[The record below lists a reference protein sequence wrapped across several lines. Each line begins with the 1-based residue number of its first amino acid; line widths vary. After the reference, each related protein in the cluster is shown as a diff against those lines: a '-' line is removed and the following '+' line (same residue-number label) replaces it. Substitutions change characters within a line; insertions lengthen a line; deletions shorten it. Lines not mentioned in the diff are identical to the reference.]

1 MLAKSAKLC
10 LALLLGAGVSAAQR
24 SEAMQKV
31 NQPSATQINCAGFFT
46 DQKVGGDT
54 FLVSGEES
62 SLKLTWTAG
71 EYVHVNRG
79 MNQGVKEGD
88 LYTVT
93 RAESDANKVMWFKW
107 QPKLLKA
114 MGSPYLDLGQVKIV
128 SVQPKVSVA
137 QVTFACGTMQRGDIL
152 IPYQPRP
159 VGPFKDAAKF
169 DIFAPVSG
177 KPVAMVVVGK
187 DWAQA
192 AGEGGTVY
200 VNLGT
205 VQGVKLGDYFRIFR
219 YQGTRAETAPTE
231 KDYQYKLFG
240 YGSAPQ
246 RYEWNDLPREIL
258 GEGIVLSATKNSST
272 VLITFARKEV
282 YAGDYIEIE

>member
-24 SEAMQKV
+24 SEAVQKA
-31 NQPSATQINCAGFFT
+31 NQPNATQVNCAGFFS

-54 FLVSGEES
+54 SLVSGEES
-62 SLKLTWTAG
+62 SIKLAWTVG

-79 MNQGVKEGD
+79 MNQGVRQGD

-93 RAESDANKVMWFKW
+93 RVESDPNKVMWFKW

-137 QVTFACGTMQRGDIL
+137 QVTFACGPMQRGDIL

-187 DWAQA
+187 DWVQA
-192 AGEGGTVY
+192 IGQGSTVY

-246 RYEWNDLPREIL
+246 RYEWNDLPREVL
-258 GEGIVLSATKNSST
+258 GEGIVLSATKNSSS

>member
-10 LALLLGAGVSAAQR
+10 LVLLLGAGVSAAQR
-24 SEAMQKV
+24 SEAVKKA
-31 NQPSATQINCAGFFT
+31 NQPDASQINCGGFFS

-54 FLVSGEES
+54 HLVSGEDS
-62 SLKLTWTAG
+62 TMKLTWTTG
-71 EYVHVNRG
+71 DYVHVNRG

-88 LYTVT
+88 LYTVV
-93 RAESDANKVMWFKW
+93 RMESDANKVMWFKW

-114 MGSPYLDLGQVKIV
+114 MGESYRDLGQVRIV
-128 SVQPKVSVA
+128 KAEPKVSVA
-137 QVTFACGTMQRGDIL
+137 QVTFACGLMQRGDVL

-159 VGPFKDAAKF
+159 VGPFKDPAKF
-169 DIFAPVSG
+169 DIFAGVSG
-177 KPVAMVVVGK
+177 KPVAMVVASK

-192 AGEGGTVY
+192 VGQGDTVY

-205 VQGVKLGDYFRIFR
+205 VQGVKPGDYFRIFH
-219 YQGTRAETAPTE
+219 YQGTRAEMAPTE

-240 YGSAPQ
+240 FGSAPQ
-246 RYEWNDLPREIL
+246 RYEWNDLPRQII

-272 VLITFARKEV
+272 VLITFTRSEV
-282 YAGDYIEIE
+282 FTGDYVEIE

>member
-24 SEAMQKV
+24 SEAVQKA
-31 NQPSATQINCAGFFT
+31 NQPNATQVNCAGFFS

-54 FLVSGEES
+54 SLVSGEES
-62 SLKLTWTAG
+62 SIKLAWTVG

-93 RAESDANKVMWFKW
+93 RVESDPNKVMWFKW

-137 QVTFACGTMQRGDIL
+137 QVTFACGPMQRGDIL

-192 AGEGGTVY
+192 IGQGDTVY

-246 RYEWNDLPREIL
+246 RYDWNDLPREVL
-258 GEGIVLSATKNSST
+258 GEGIVLSATRNSSS
-272 VLITFARKEV
+272 VLITFARKEI

>member
-10 LALLLGAGVSAAQR
+10 FALLLAAGASAAQR
-24 SEAMQKV
+24 SEAVQKA
-31 NQPSATQINCAGFFT
+31 NQPNATQVNCAGFFG

-54 FLVSGEES
+54 YLVSGEES
-62 SLKLTWTAG
+62 SIKLTWTVG

-79 MNQGVKEGD
+79 MNQGVKQGD

-93 RAESDANKVMWFKW
+93 RVESDPNKVTWFKW

-137 QVTFACGTMQRGDIL
+137 QVTFACGPMQRGDIL

-187 DWAQA
+187 DWVQA
-192 AGEGGTVY
+192 IGQGSTVY

-246 RYEWNDLPREIL
+246 RYEWNDLPREVL
-258 GEGIVLSATKNSST
+258 GEGIVLSATKNSSS

-282 YAGDYIEIE
+282 YAGDYIELE

>member
-10 LALLLGAGVSAAQR
+10 LVLLLGAGISAAQR
-24 SEAMQKV
+24 SEAV
-31 NQPSATQINCAGFFT
+31 RAANQPNATQVNCAGFFS

-54 FLVSGEES
+54 YLITGEES
-62 SLKLTWTAG
+62 STKLTWVTG

-93 RAESDANKVMWFKW
+93 RMENDPNKVAWFKW

-114 MGSPYLDLGQVKIV
+114 MGSPYLDLGQVRIV

-137 QVTFACGTMQRGDIL
+137 QVTFSCGPMQRGDIL
-152 IPYQPRP
+152 LPYQPRP
-159 VGPFKDAAKF
+159 VGPFKDASKF
-169 DIFAPVSG
+169 NIFAAVSG

-187 DWAQA
+187 DWAQVVGQGA
-192 AGEGGTVY
+192 TIF

-205 VQGVKLGDYFRIFR
+205 AQGVKLGDYFRIFR
-219 YQGTRAETAPTE
+219 YEGSRSETAPSE
-231 KDYQYKLFG
+231 KDYQYKLYG

-246 RYEWNDLPREIL
+246 RYEWNDLPREVL
-258 GEGIVLSATKNSST
+258 GEGIVISATKNSSS
-272 VLITFARKEV
+272 VLITFTRSEV
-282 YAGDYIEIE
+282 FAGDYIEVE

>member
-10 LALLLGAGVSAAQR
+10 LSLLLAAGVCAAQR
-24 SEAMQKV
+24 SEAVKKA
-31 NQPSATQINCAGFFT
+31 NQPDASQINCAGFFS
-46 DQKVGGDT
+46 DQKVAGDT
-54 FLVSGEES
+54 YLVSGEES
-62 SLKLTWTAG
+62 SFKLTWTTG

-79 MNQGVKEGD
+79 MNQGVKQGD
-88 LYTVT
+88 LYSVA
-93 RAESDANKVMWFKW
+93 RVESDPNKVVWFRW

-137 QVTFACGTMQRGDIL
+137 QVIFACGAMQRGDIL

-159 VGPFKDAAKF
+159 VGPFKDPAKF

-177 KPVAMVVVGK
+177 KPVAMIVVGK
-187 DWAQA
+187 DWAQSVGRGDTA
-192 AGEGGTVY
+192 Y

-205 VQGVKLGDYFRIFR
+205 MQGVKLGDYFRIFR

-246 RYEWNDLPREIL
+246 RYEWNDLPREVV

-272 VLITFARKEV
+272 VLITFARKEM
-282 YAGDYIEIE
+282 YAGDYAEIE

>member
-10 LALLLGAGVSAAQR
+10 FALLLAAGVSAAQR
-24 SEAMQKV
+24 SEAVQKA
-31 NQPSATQINCAGFFT
+31 NQPNATQVNCAGFFG

-54 FLVSGEES
+54 YLVSGEES
-62 SLKLTWTAG
+62 SIKLTWT
-71 EYVHVNRG
+71 
-79 MNQGVKEGD
+79 D
-88 LYTVT
+88 P
-93 RAESDANKVMWFKW
+93 NKVMWFKW

-128 SVQPKVSVA
+128 SVLPKVSVA
-137 QVTFACGTMQRGDIL
+137 QVTFACGPMQRGDIL

-159 VGPFKDAAKF
+159 VGPFKDPAKF
-169 DIFAPVSG
+169 DIFAGVSG

-192 AGEGGTVY
+192 IGQGDTVY

-205 VQGVKLGDYFRIFR
+205 MQGVKLGDYFRIFR

-246 RYEWNDLPREIL
+246 RYEWNDLPREVL
-258 GEGIVLSATKNSST
+258 GEGIVLSATKNSSS